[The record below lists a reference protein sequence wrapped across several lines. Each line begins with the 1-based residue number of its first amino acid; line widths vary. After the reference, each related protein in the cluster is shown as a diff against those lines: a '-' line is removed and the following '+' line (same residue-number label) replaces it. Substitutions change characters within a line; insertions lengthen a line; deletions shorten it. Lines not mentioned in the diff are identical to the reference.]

1 MRYDQSAIRDAQRL
15 ALAVLTAPKTNVLDQ
30 NGRVCEVDNQYYVNP
45 LNVTM
50 PIELVQE
57 TPWINTT
64 QVFNF
69 DFSINAPVQ
78 VPGVNNNVILGQ
90 NNVFAPYAIKL
101 KFGSGAN
108 AANRIYRARGITP
121 NDDALYNSLVS
132 IRFEQSTLVDKIQGQ
147 SFRDVMTAVNEDYSD
162 TGMVLINPIRIVS
175 GKLGTFTLTINLLN
189 PIAALVISANQFISA
204 RLVGCFGQ
212 ASA

>member
-15 ALAVLTAPKTNVLDQ
+15 ALSVLTASTTKTLDANGNVCD
-30 NGRVCEVDNQYYVNP
+30 VPNQYYVNP

-50 PIELVQE
+50 PIKLVQE

-64 QVFNF
+64 QSFQF

-90 NNVFAPYAIKL
+90 NNVFAPYGIQL
-101 KFGSGAN
+101 LFGDGAN
-108 AANRIYRARGITP
+108 AANRIYRSRGITP
-121 NDDALYNSLVS
+121 NDDSLYNSLIS
-132 IRFEQSTLVDKIQGQ
+132 IRFEQSTLVDKVQGQ
-147 SFRDVMTAVNEDYSD
+147 DFRDVETGVNEAYSD
-162 TGMVLINPIRIVS
+162 NGLVLINPIRIVS
-175 GKLGTFTLTINLLN
+175 GKLGTFSMFVTLLN
-189 PIAALVISANQFISA
+189 PIAALPISANQFISA